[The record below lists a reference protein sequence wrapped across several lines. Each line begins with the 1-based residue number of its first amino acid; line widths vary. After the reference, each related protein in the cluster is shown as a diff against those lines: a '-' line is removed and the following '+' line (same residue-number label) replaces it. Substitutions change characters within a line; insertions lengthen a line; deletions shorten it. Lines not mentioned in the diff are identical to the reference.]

1 MTTGRAT
8 VARLSLCIAIAAAVA
23 GCSYERPAA
32 VNPMIESPI
41 QNTCQSGDLLPNFPK
56 CE

>member
-1 MTTGRAT
+1 
-8 VARLSLCIAIAAAVA
+8 VARLYLYIAIAVAVA
-23 GCSYERPAA
+23 GCSYERPAS